1 MSNPNFGVEFFFTDA
16 TNEEFEIPEVLSVTP
31 SNPTRATYQ
40 DSHHKT
46 VDAHTYKGEALLE
59 PGTLTVRINYLSGSE
74 ADAKLLAMLAVLDP
88 KPYRSV
94 HNGAAGAK
102 RQVAGNAILT
112 GYAPQDMPIT
122 GKQEAVL
129 TFQASG
135 AATHGAKAA

>member
-1 MSNPNFGVEFFFTDA
+1 MSNPNFGVEFHFTDA
-16 TNEEFEIPEVLSVTP
+16 DGDEFEIPEVLSVTP
-31 SNPTRATYQ
+31 SNPTRPTYQ

-46 VDAHTYKGEALLE
+46 DGAHTYKGEKLLE
-59 PGTLTVRINYLSGSE
+59 PGTLTVRINYLSGSPE
-74 ADAKLLAMLAVLDP
+74 DGKLLAMQNAIDP
-88 KPYRSV
+88 VPYRSI

-102 RQVAGNAILT
+102 RQVGGFAILT

-135 AATHGAKAA
+135 KATHAVKAA